1 MSFQDIFK
9 SSFLENVSS
18 VSLLDM
24 GLSLVLAFGLGLF
37 IFLIYKKT
45 FAGVMYSSSFGV
57 TLVALAMITTL
68 VILGVTSNV
77 VLSLGM
83 VGALSIV
90 RFRAAIKEPLDI
102 AFLFWAIAVGIVLAA
117 GMIPLAVIGSV
128 VIGLVLL
135 VFANRKSHL
144 NPYIVVLR
152 CVVKS
157 KTTQQGSIELNVEV
171 RMKDENTDFINI
183 LSEMNGVQSADS
195 STLVDASSVDISAM
209 GTMNNGG
216 GQRSWERGMGQ
227 SQEAVEGA
235 GMSAATQDSVGQAPA
250 IPQGQED
257 MGSPPELPSGE
268 GPQEAPGQAAPDSAS
283 SATEESPSSEVE
295 SSSGEGDTSS
305 GEESASAP
313 EEQAAPEEAGGAMGQ
328 EPPTQPAEGTADAGI
343 EAQPG
348 ALGQGQSQASSTT
361 EQWVLLGGSFLAL
374 GMGLAVAGLYRRKG

>member
-1 MSFQDIFK
+1 M
-9 SSFLENVSS
+9 
-18 VSLLDM
+18 
-24 GLSLVLAFGLGLF
+24 
-37 IFLIYKKT
+37 
-45 FAGVMYSSSFGV
+45 
-57 TLVALAMITTL
+57 
-68 VILGVTSNV
+68 
-77 VLSLGM
+77 
-83 VGALSIV
+83 
-90 RFRAAIKEPLDI
+90 
-102 AFLFWAIAVGIVLAA
+102 
-117 GMIPLAVIGSV
+117 IGSV

-152 CVVKS
+152 CQDYTSELQATEFLKEQVQCCVVKS
-157 KTTQQGSIELNVEV
+157 KTAQQGSIELNVKV

-195 STLVDASSVDISAM
+195 SSLVDASSVDISAM

-227 SQEAVEGA
+227 SQETVEGA
-235 GMSAATQDSVGQAPA
+235 GMSAATQDSAGQAPA
-250 IPQGQED
+250 IPQGQEG

-283 SATEESPSSEVE
+283 SATEENPASEAE

-313 EEQAAPEEAGGAMGQ
+313 EEAGGAMGQ
-328 EPPTQPAEGTADAGI
+328 EPPTQPAEGAADAGI

-374 GMGLAVAGLYRRKG
+374 GMGLAVAGLYHRKG